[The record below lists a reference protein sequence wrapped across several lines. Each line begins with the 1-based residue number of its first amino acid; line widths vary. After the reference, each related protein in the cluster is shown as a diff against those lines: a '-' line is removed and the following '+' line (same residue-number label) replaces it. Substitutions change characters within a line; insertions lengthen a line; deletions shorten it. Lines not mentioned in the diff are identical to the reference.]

1 MGSRKILIID
11 DDKEL
16 CEELAEF
23 LSDEGYEVDVACDG
37 RQGKI
42 FLEQTIYGLLILDLK
57 LPTRS
62 GFDILKDIK
71 RIGNGVKVMIV
82 SGRPED
88 GVLTENP
95 DEDLLEERTT
105 LELADCVLSKPLHPE
120 ELLRTIRKL
129 TREY

>member
-1 MGSRKILIID
+1 MTPSNKTLIID
-11 DDKEL
+11 DDEEL

-23 LSDEGYEVDVACDG
+23 LSDEGYDVDVACDG

-42 FLEQTIYGLLILDLK
+42 FLEQTKYHMLILDLK
-57 LPTRS
+57 LPTHT
-62 GFDILKDIK
+62 GFDILRDIK
-71 RIGNGVKVMIV
+71 RTGAGLKVMVV

-105 LELADCVLSKPLHPE
+105 LKLADCVLSKPLHPDQ
-120 ELLRTIRKL
+120 LLSTVRKL
-129 TREY
+129 TQ